1 MIKFFRHIRKRLL
14 SENRFSKYLLY
25 AIGEII
31 LVVIGILIALQ
42 LNSWKDARNDRDLEY
57 KILKGLLLEFENAEL
72 ELQRDTIWRYEIFK
86 SVQYVLN
93 IKNGSVQMPEAYD
106 TIAATLDIAKS
117 YRFYTPSHPQL
128 KNLQSS
134 GSFDLLSSKETSK
147 ALLNYVEWWDRVTV
161 LEQNG
166 QKAIIT
172 NLRPYLSD
180 HCDLSLLSAKNQSQE
195 QDLINQFKAM
205 ADDPKLGSIM
215 RLRLEDL
222 YTIRYYSQDLMRNI
236 IICKSAIKND
246 LAAYD

>member
-1 MIKFFRHIRKRLL
+1 MIKFFRKIRQQLL
-14 SENRFSKYLLY
+14 SESKISKYLIY
-25 AIGEII
+25 AVGEII

-42 LNSWKDARNDRDLEY
+42 LNSWKDARNDRQLEY
-57 KILKGLLLEFENAEL
+57 KILNGLLLEFENAEL

-93 IKNGSVQMPEAYD
+93 IKNGMAEMPQAYD
-106 TIAATLDIAKS
+106 TIAATLDIIKS

-147 ALLNYVEWWDRVTV
+147 ALLNYVEWWDRVSV

-180 HCDLSLLSAKNQSQE
+180 HCDLSLLSAKNQIQE
-195 QDLINQFKAM
+195 QELIHQFKVM
-205 ADDPKLGSIM
+205 IGDPKLGSIM

-222 YTIRYYSQDLMRNI
+222 YTIRFYSEELMNNI
-236 IICKSAIKND
+236 NSCKRTIQND
-246 LAAYD
+246 VATYD